1 MAIQLKGTVINMKSL
16 SQNIEDPIIIGAAEA
31 NGRYLNII
39 FTQEAAAQFS
49 DSTKVYLSW
58 WHIQKDIK
66 GYNVFTEIPREDDEE
81 NMLTAEELPPT
92 WQIYY
97 PQEMLW
103 EGDVLAHIELVDDI
117 SIAASTTFTI
127 HVLADSWEHGKNW
140 RTDDDFKELK
150 KALNQIDKNTE
161 AINQIWEAIAPA
173 GIDIEEWEG

>member
-58 WHIQKDIK
+58 WHVQKDIK
-66 GYNVFTEIPREDDEE
+66 GYNVFSEIPREDDEE

-117 SIAASTTFTI
+117 SIAASTTFAI

-140 RTDDDFKELK
+140 KTDDDLKELK
-150 KALNQIDKNTE
+150 KALNQIEQNTKDIE
-161 AINQIWEAIAPA
+161 ELKGLLPQSDVE
-173 GIDIEEWEG
+173 IEEWEG